1 MSNRPQKPSSVLKGR
16 IDWGTVIIP
25 FLSILALCLCFILA
39 PDASKQILGQIRT
52 LFGDTFGLFYL
63 IVGLG
68 VFLLSIFLAF
78 FKIWDHPSRQTG
90 MKNQNTATL
99 PGAA

>member
-1 MSNRPQKPSSVLKGR
+1 MKQNKQPMSQIKGR
-16 IDWGTVIIP
+16 IDWSTVIIP

-39 PDASKQILGQIRT
+39 PETSKQVLGQIRT

-68 VFLLSIFLAF
+68 VFLLSI
-78 FKIWDHPSRQTG
+78 IWPFP
-90 MKNQNTATL
+90 NTAPSVWENREKSRNTMISS
-99 PGAA
+99 GAA